1 MFLLLEQKDEIPG
14 HSALGTPF
22 SAPTGSGSYQIYKNS
37 MVPSIYVIS
46 FSPTSHETN
55 TSAFV
60 YVLSVMKQNSS
71 TRGAHI
77 SSYFLQMN

>member
-1 MFLLLEQKDEIPG
+1 MKSQVVQHLALHFQYLLDQE
-14 HSALGTPF
+14 
-22 SAPTGSGSYQIYKNS
+22 
-37 MVPSIYVIS
+37 VIS
-46 FSPTSHETN
+46 YLFNSSFHICNYLSQVNMTN

-77 SSYFLQMN
+77 SSYFLQNNKSLQYLF